1 MKIYVSLLLSVLL
14 SLSVHGASMVTIWQT
29 LPSELLPY
37 MDARHRQ
44 ELAGLSAMGM
54 KAEGSNLL
62 LGKTSLDTLTTDYL
76 HATLNGS
83 VSLQIKRLPT
93 TGGDSLLCVVKTW
106 RAPMADS
113 ELRFYNQSWQPVEAS
128 LKGQKATCFQLS
140 EWIRHNVAVDEQAA
154 QVLAEKTELTLASA
168 TLDADTQQLVVCR
181 QTPFVASDDH
191 AEVEQLLAPL
201 TLVWTGEGFEEKQ

>member
-1 MKIYVSLLLSVLL
+1 MKIYVSLLLSVML
-14 SLSVHGASMVTIWQT
+14 SLPAHGASMATIWQT

-44 ELAGLSAMGM
+44 ELPSLSEMGM

-83 VSLQIKRLPT
+83 VDLQIKRLPT
-93 TGGDSLLCVVKTW
+93 MGGDSLLCVVKTW

-113 ELRFYNQSWQPVEAS
+113 ELRFYDQSWQPVEAS
-128 LKGQKATCFQLS
+128 LKGQKSTSFQLS
-140 EWIRHNVAVDEQAA
+140 EWIRHNVTADEQEA
-154 QVLAEKTELTLASA
+154 QALAEKTELTLASA
-168 TLDADTQQLVVCR
+168 TLDPATQQLVVCR
-181 QTPFVASDDH
+181 QAPIVASDDR
-191 AEVEQLLAPL
+191 AEVERLLAPI